1 MLSTPEIQTVQLDS
15 NDKFIVMASDGVWDF
30 MTPLE
35 VVSFVAKYSSQKDRI
50 SQIDVAK
57 LLVEEVLTRAAKEA
71 SISYGELVTSDDFKQ
86 IPLGKRRSFHDDTSV
101 IVVYLD

>member
-1 MLSTPEIQTVQLDS
+1 
-15 NDKFIVMASDGVWDF
+15 MASDGVWDF

-35 VVSFVAKYSSQKDRI
+35 VVSFVAKHSNQNER
-50 SQIDVAK
+50 DVAK
-57 LLVEEVLTRAAKEA
+57 LLVDEVLTRAANEA
-71 SISYGELVTSDDFKQ
+71 SEHYNRVITLDDIKQ